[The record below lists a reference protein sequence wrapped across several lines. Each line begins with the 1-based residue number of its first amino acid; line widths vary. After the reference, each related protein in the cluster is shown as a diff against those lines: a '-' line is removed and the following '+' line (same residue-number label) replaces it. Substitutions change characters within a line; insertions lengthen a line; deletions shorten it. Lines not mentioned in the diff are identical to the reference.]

1 MNQNAIDTYKRAQA
15 SFIRP
20 LITSDSTKMMQLSV
34 KLRTIVP
41 VVEGLMADVK
51 EISEEMEAIRK
62 RMEYGP
68 DYKESD

>member
-1 MNQNAIDTYKRAQA
+1 MNQNAINTYKRSQA

-20 LITSDSTKMMQLSV
+20 NLTTDSTKLMQLCV
-34 KLRTIVP
+34 RLRTIVP

-51 EISEEMEAIRK
+51 EISEDMNAIRK

-68 DYKESD
+68 DYKETE

>member
-1 MNQNAIDTYKRAQA
+1 MNQNSIDTYKRAQA

-20 LITSDSTKMMQLSV
+20 KFTTDSTKLMQLSV
-34 KLRTIVP
+34 KLRCIVP

-51 EISEEMEAIRK
+51 EISEEMDAIRK

-68 DYKESD
+68 DYKETE